1 MRMPE
6 IDLIPAKVGFAFPE
20 LVDWPVEFHPAS
32 QLKFLLTFLF
42 AKLNFLVAK
51 MVSIEN
57 RFAAMYL
64 MNLYCNTDQPYQRY
78 TPRVYHKSRY
88 GILVR

>member
-6 IDLIPAKVGFAFPE
+6 IDSIPAKVGFAIPE
-20 LVDWPVEFHPAS
+20 LVDWPVGFHPAS

-42 AKLNFLVAK
+42 AKLFFLVPK

-57 RFAAMYL
+57 RFGAMYL
-64 MNLYCNTDQPYQRY
+64 INLFCN
-78 TPRVYHKSRY
+78 
-88 GILVR
+88 